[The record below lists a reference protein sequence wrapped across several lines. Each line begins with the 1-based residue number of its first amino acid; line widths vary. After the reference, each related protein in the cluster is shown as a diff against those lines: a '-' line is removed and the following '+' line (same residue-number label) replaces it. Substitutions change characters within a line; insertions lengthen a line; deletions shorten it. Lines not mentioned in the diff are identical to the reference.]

1 MPIKMNKL
9 IMAMR
14 FARKRNQA
22 SLPREDDFSTLIVLV
37 GLLDQAKPE
46 VSRPIS

>member
-1 MPIKMNKL
+1 MPIKMTKL
-9 IMAMR
+9 IIAIR
-14 FARKRNQA
+14 FALKRNQA
-22 SLPREDDFSTLIVLV
+22 SRPKEDDFSTLIVLV